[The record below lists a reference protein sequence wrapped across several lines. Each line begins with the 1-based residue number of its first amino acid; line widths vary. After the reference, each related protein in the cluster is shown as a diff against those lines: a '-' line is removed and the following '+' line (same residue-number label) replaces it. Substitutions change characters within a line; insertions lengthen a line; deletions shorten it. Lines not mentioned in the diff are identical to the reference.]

1 MSQRKEKYLRR
12 ALKQYEGIVQDVDRS
27 RIQSERALEIAAGQE
42 ERNTEERVAMER
54 RLRGAM
60 RRESRN
66 RRRADRVAR
75 WALGV
80 ALLDLAAMVAVVA
93 MLL

>member
-60 RRESRN
+60 RRESRS
-66 RRRADRVAR
+66 RRRADQMAR

-80 ALLDLAAMVAVVA
+80 AVVDLIGMAVMAVV
-93 MLL
+93 LL

>member
-12 ALKQYEGIVQDVDRS
+12 ALKQYDGIVQDVDRS

-60 RRESRN
+60 RRESRS